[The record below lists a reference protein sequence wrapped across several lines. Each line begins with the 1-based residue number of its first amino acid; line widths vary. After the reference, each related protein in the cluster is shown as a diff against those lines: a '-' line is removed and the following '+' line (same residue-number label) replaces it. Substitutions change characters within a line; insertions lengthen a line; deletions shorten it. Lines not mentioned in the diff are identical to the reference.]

1 MNVVRLDV
9 PHDMEKETDEWY
21 AKEHF
26 PRLLSVPGV
35 LSAKRYKLVEGDGP
49 GYMTLF
55 EVEGPDVIHTEAY
68 EKARH
73 TPWGDKIQPQ
83 LKNRNRCVYKQIYP

>member
-1 MNVVRLDV
+1 MADKYVNIVRVDV
-9 PHDMEKETDEWY
+9 PPEIGKENDEWY

-49 GYMTLF
+49 
-55 EVEGPDVIHTEAY
+55 
-68 EKARH
+68 RH

-83 LKNRNRCVYKQIYP
+83 LKN